1 MPITLFAFDWSGTLS
16 DDRPPVYQANMR
28 MRDAYGLE
36 QISYEDWMRTSVGN
50 VVELF
55 QIANPSLS
63 AEQIWSDYRRIFD
76 EVLADGIEPSMYEAV
91 PALMQALRDA
101 NKIVG
106 IVSAHPQK
114 NLEAEAERYGLREH
128 FDFIIGDCRAKDAAL
143 REMAQLYVDNPN
155 TQALYTGDTIQD
167 MHYAKLAGYKTAAI
181 GTGYQSEAQL
191 RAVSPDFYIDTHADF
206 YPLINS

>member
-1 MPITLFAFDWSGTLS
+1 
-16 DDRPPVYQANMR
+16 MR
-28 MRDAYGLE
+28 MRAAYGLPHITYAQWLE
-36 QISYEDWMRTSVGN
+36 GSVGN
-50 VVELF
+50 VVDLF
-55 QIANPSLS
+55 QITNPNLT
-63 AEQIWSDYRRIFD
+63 AEQIWSDYKRLFD
-76 EVLADGIEPSMYEAV
+76 EVLAEGTEPTMYEAV
-91 PALMQALRDA
+91 PALIRALRNA

-128 FDFIIGDCRAKDAAL
+128 FDFVIGDCRAKDAAL
-143 REMAQLYVDNPN
+143 REMAQLYVDNPT

-167 MHYAKLAGYKTAAI
+167 MHYAKLAGYRAVAI

-191 RAVSPDFYIDTHADF
+191 RAVNPDYYVDTHADF